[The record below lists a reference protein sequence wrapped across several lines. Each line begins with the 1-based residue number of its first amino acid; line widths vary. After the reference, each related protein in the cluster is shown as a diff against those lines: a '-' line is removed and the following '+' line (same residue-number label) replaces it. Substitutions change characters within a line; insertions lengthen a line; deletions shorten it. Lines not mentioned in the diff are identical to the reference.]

1 MGVFFYQLKS
11 FLKQLILLA
20 VGINTMF
27 CLAAPAQTQPERF
40 WLAGRYDGN
49 RVIVYFDAV
58 KFNGTL
64 PPTAKV
70 IADPVAG
77 GFFAPVELTPNYLAR
92 FLKAP
97 GAERFALGD
106 KFDLLQDYGAVA
118 IVTVTTL
125 VGFEGDEGTG
135 NDSYIGALATV
146 NEQDLIYFSKDI
158 YVLRPHRALP
168 PQAKLKTPNPNAVY
182 VGLQGEPVQFDIQEQ
197 ILALLYERMKTK
209 ATQPERQ
216 QTENISP
223 TFAAQAFRLADG
235 TLRYYARAAWS
246 SGEEQTANW
255 KTVYALGAWIASSPT
270 LHILAME
277 ERTSPYAGL
286 GSVLPSLINVVD
298 LGDGKIGIIAETNGL
313 DDHSLDLVEYR
324 EGVSLRDM
332 RRLQSIG
339 SGE

>member
-1 MGVFFYQLKS
+1 MGVFVYQLRC

-20 VGINTMF
+20 VGIGMMF
-27 CLAAPAQTQPERF
+27 CPAAPAQTRPERF

-64 PPTAKV
+64 PPTSKT
-70 IADPVAG
+70 IAGPVAS
-77 GFFAPVELTPNYLAR
+77 GFFAPVELTPGYVAR

-97 GAERFALGD
+97 GAEPFALGD

-118 IVTVTTL
+118 TVTITTL

-135 NDSYIGALATV
+135 NDSFIGALASV

-158 YVLRPHRALP
+158 YALRPHRDVP
-168 PQAKLKTPNPNAVY
+168 EAKEKTVPNPNAVY
-182 VGLQGEPVQFDIQEQ
+182 AGLQGEPVQFDMQGRM
-197 ILALLYERMKTK
+197 LALLSQRMKAE
-209 ATQPERQ
+209 ATQSERQ
-216 QTENISP
+216 QLENISP

-246 SGEEQTANW
+246 SGEEQTADW
-255 KTVYALGAWIASSPT
+255 KTVYALGAWIAPSPT

-286 GSVLPSLINVVD
+286 GDVLPSLINVVD
-298 LGDGKIGIIAETNGL
+298 LGDGRSGIIAETNGL
-313 DDHSLDLVEYR
+313 DSHSLDLVEYR
-324 EGVSLRDM
+324 DGVSLRKM
-332 RRLQSIG
+332 RPLQSIG